1 MFINCDACSIFVP
14 DLMLVGCKGSDI
26 ERAVYN
32 FLDQNRL
39 EMKRLVN
46 KPWADFREA
55 NLLSLSPCMT
65 SQPDLMRTAEM
76 EGKRR
81 GCRERD

>member
-1 MFINCDACSIFVP
+1 
-14 DLMLVGCKGSDI
+14 
-26 ERAVYN
+26 
-32 FLDQNRL
+32 
-39 EMKRLVN
+39 MKRLVN

-76 EGKRR
+76 GGKRR
-81 GCRERD
+81 GWRDRD